1 MTSMTMRRLRH
12 AAGLAT
18 SALSIFA
25 FANVATAQAE
35 APPSRQA
42 NVGAKDVSS
51 TAEASP
57 IAESYPNAAI
67 GDGTTSGGYNQSRWA
82 EDWSKLRDPKK
93 R

>member
-35 APPSRQA
+35 AARRGLPL
-42 NVGAKDVSS
+42 NWHLHTIEGIGHDGAAMSAVCAHLWFHHRLPGAAQLAALAGRH
-51 TAEASP
+51 TA
-57 IAESYPNAAI
+57 
-67 GDGTTSGGYNQSRWA
+67 
-82 EDWSKLRDPKK
+82 
-93 R
+93 